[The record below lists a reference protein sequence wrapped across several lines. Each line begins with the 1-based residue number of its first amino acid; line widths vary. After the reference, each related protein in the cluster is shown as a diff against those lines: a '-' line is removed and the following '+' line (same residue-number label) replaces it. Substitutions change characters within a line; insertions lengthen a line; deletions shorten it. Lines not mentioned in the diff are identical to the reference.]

1 MQNPVQQIPQAIQ
14 AMNNIEQEQTAFFDE
29 PEIQQLVM
37 PDLLDP
43 PRRRKRMAHIGR
55 LLFWRHMRADPN
67 QHILH
72 FQRGELVREGPG
84 VAYWFN
90 PLSAAIANVPV
101 EDCETTFLFR
111 ERSLDFQEVTVQCTL
126 IYRIVDPKKA
136 AQRINFSIDLRTG
149 VWVEQPL
156 ERLSNLWTNQA
167 QHPARAYLK
176 SVPVEE
182 AMREGAEVI
191 RQAIVDA
198 LKKDPEIEEM
208 GLTVVNLQV
217 VRVAPAADVEKALE
231 TPTRESIQQKADE
244 AGFARRANAVEKE
257 RAIKENELQT
267 EIELAQRQ
275 EELIG
280 QQGKNNLRGIENE
293 AESEKARVVA
303 LVERQAVEAEA
314 HSKQV
319 AVRATGDAEA
329 IRIRSAAHIET
340 EQKRVDVYRDAPSK
354 VLVGLSLQE
363 LAQKI
368 QSIQHLNVTP
378 DMLGDTFKQFLRDQS
393 A

>member
-1 MQNPVQQIPQAIQ
+1 
-14 AMNNIEQEQTAFFDE
+14 
-29 PEIQQLVM
+29 
-37 PDLLDP
+37 
-43 PRRRKRMAHIGR
+43 MAHIGQ

-72 FQRGELVREGPG
+72 FKRGTLVREGSG

-101 EDCETTFLFR
+101 EDCETTFLLR
-111 ERSLDFQEVTVQCTL
+111 ERSRDFQEVTVQCTL
-126 IYRIVDPKKA
+126 TYRIVDPKKA
-136 AQRINFSIDLRTG
+136 ARRINFSVDLRTG

-156 ERLSNLWTNQA
+156 ERLANLWTNQA

-191 RQAIVDA
+191 RQAIVEA
-198 LKKDPEIEEM
+198 LKKDPEIAEM

-231 TPTRESIQQKADE
+231 TPTRELIQQKADE

-275 EELIG
+275 EELIS
-280 QQGKNNLRGIENE
+280 QQGKNNLRVIKNE
-293 AESEKARVVA
+293 AESEQARINA

-314 HSKQV
+314 YAKHT
-319 AVRATGDAEA
+319 AVRAGGDAEA
-329 IRIRSAAHIET
+329 VRVTLAARIEA
-340 EQKRVDVYRDAPSK
+340 EQKRVEVYRDAPSK
-354 VLVGLSLQE
+354 VLLGLSLQD
-363 LAQKI
+363 LAQNI
-368 QSIQHLNVTP
+368 HSIQHLNLTP
-378 DMLGDTFKQFLRDQS
+378 DFLGETLQQFLRDQS
-393 A
+393 TQPVK

>member
-1 MQNPVQQIPQAIQ
+1 
-14 AMNNIEQEQTAFFDE
+14 MNNIEQQQAAFLEE
-29 PEIQQLVM
+29 PEFQQLLM
-37 PDLLDP
+37 PEMPELPELQ
-43 PRRRKRMAHIGR
+43 RRRKHMAHIGR

-72 FQRGELVREGPG
+72 FKRGELVREGSG

-90 PLSAAIANVPV
+90 PLSAAVANVPV
-101 EDCETTFLFR
+101 EDCETTFLLR
-111 ERSLDFQEVTVQCTL
+111 ERSRDFQEVTVQCTL
-126 IYRIVDPKKA
+126 TYRIVDPKKA
-136 AQRINFSIDLRTG
+136 ARRINFSVDLRTG

-156 ERLSNLWTNQA
+156 ERLASLWTNQA

-191 RQAIVDA
+191 RQAIVEA
-198 LKKDPEIEEM
+198 LKKDPEIAEM
-208 GLTVVNLQV
+208 GLAVVNLQV

-231 TPTRESIQQKADE
+231 TPTRELIQQKADE

-275 EELIG
+275 EELIS
-280 QQGKNNLRGIENE
+280 QQGKNNLRVIKNE
-293 AESEKARVVA
+293 AESEQARVTA

-314 HSKQV
+314 HAKHT
-319 AVRATGDAEA
+319 AVRAGGDAEA
-329 IRIRSAAHIET
+329 VRVTSAARIEA

-354 VLVGLSLQE
+354 VLLGLSLQD
-363 LAQKI
+363 LAQNI
-368 QSIQHLNVTP
+368 HSIQHLNLTP
-378 DMLGDTFKQFLRDQS
+378 DMLGETLQQFLRDQS
-393 A
+393 AQPVK